1 MPAHRRI
8 SQGVRTSGSASSN
21 FSRTRDVILFTF
33 YWPSIATELVAL
45 GSARN
50 HHWVDWFGKIWKRNP
65 VDWTEK
71 GICQNNPGKSQRFP
85 HEQHSK
91 WHYHSSPS
99 LLKTNESPED
109 STGARTVGFQ
119 KSSPLRS
126 NMGIR
131 FGIWRDVLRR
141 LMADRFPWFSGCKK
155 LETLYWQDSPECIMM
170 YHVSG
175 KQLSGYLR
183 PDTKTWFCEKRCRI
197 HAGGFDY
204 LPSFNRWMDDVFDTS
219 IPSHYTIIIL

>member
-45 GSARN
+45 ESARN

-71 GICQNNPGKSQRFP
+71 GIRQNNPGKSQRFP

-91 WHYHSSPS
+91 WHYHSSSS

-119 KSSPLRS
+119 KSSPSRS

-131 FGIWRDVLRR
+131 FGIWRRGPQNSWPKKRPHHSYGMFWDDLWPTDFPGFEDVRSLN
-141 LMADRFPWFSGCKK
+141 LWGTGKIAQSVSW
-155 LETLYWQDSPECIMM
+155 CIM
-170 YHVSG
+170 
-175 KQLSGYLR
+175 YLANNSPATCGLTR
-183 PDTKTWFCEKRCRI
+183 KHDSVKRD
-197 HAGGFDY
+197 AA
-204 LPSFNRWMDDVFDTS
+204 
-219 IPSHYTIIIL
+219 